1 MRSIFIFSSVVL
13 FSISSFAQNTIKT
26 MFYNVLEFPE
36 LNPNRISLL
45 EDILQDY
52 APDIFMVCELQSQEG
67 ADTILNVALNGES
80 GNTNIYSAAP
90 YFENQSGGGDLQQA
104 LFYRNDMFLLE
115 NTEIINTPVRDINKY
130 TLLLNTTAQD
140 TNPIRIYAYVTHL
153 KSSQGSANQQLR
165 LSMVEAFVNDTQQL
179 EEDAFVLF
187 AGDFNI
193 YTSTEPAYLEILDQT
208 NSVAMADPIN
218 TPGSWNNN
226 EDFRAIHTQSTRTS
240 SSGFGGGAG
249 GGLDDRFDFIMVSQN
264 MMTDTNLK
272 YKTESY
278 KAYGNNGNCYNNNI
292 NDINC
297 GGVYNQIIR
306 EALYNMSDHLPVV
319 MELETDQEIV
329 ILDVPQHAVAQPFSL
344 KNTMVSDLLTVYNP
358 QPSNQDDSFGIFN
371 TLGQEILQFKTSGN
385 TTVLNVA
392 QFAEGL
398 YYISNKTS
406 SQTLKFLKTF

>member
-1 MRSIFIFSSVVL
+1 MRHTIIFLSLLF
-13 FSISSFAQNTIKT
+13 FSISCFSQNTIKT
-26 MFYNVLEFPE
+26 MFYNVLWFPE
-36 LNPNRISLL
+36 LNPDRIDLL
-45 EDILQDY
+45 QEVLQDY
-52 APDIFMVCELQSQEG
+52 EPDIFMVCELQNQEG
-67 ADTILNVALNGES
+67 ADAILNVGLNS
-80 GNTNIYSAAP
+80 DGNSNYSAAP

-179 EEDAFVLF
+179 EEDSFVLF

-193 YTSTEPAYLEILDQT
+193 YTSTEPAYQEILDQT
-208 NSVAMADPIN
+208 NSITMADPIN
-218 TPGSWNNN
+218 TPGAWNNN

-264 MMTDTNLK
+264 MMTNTNLQ
-272 YKTESY
+272 YKTNSY

-297 GGVYNQIIR
+297 GGAYNQNIR
-306 EALYNMSDHLPVV
+306 DALYNMSDHLPVV

-329 ILDVPQHAVAQPFSL
+329 ILDTPQQPLVQPFSL
-344 KNTMVSDLLTVYNP
+344 KNTLVSQQLTVYAP
-358 QPSNQDDSFGIFN
+358 QWDIQSDTFGVFN
-371 TLGQEILQFKTSGN
+371 SLGQEILGFKIN
-385 TTVLNVA
+385 AATTLVNVA
-392 QFAEGL
+392 QLAKGV
-398 YYISNKTS
+398 YYITNKSSN
-406 SQTLKFLKTF
+406 QTLKFLKTF

>member
-1 MRSIFIFSSVVL
+1 
-13 FSISSFAQNTIKT
+13 

-36 LNPNRISLL
+36 LNPNRITLL
-45 EDILQDY
+45 QDILQDY
-52 APDIFMVCELQSQEG
+52 SPDIFMVCELQSQEG
-67 ADTILNVALNGES
+67 ADVILNVGLNS
-80 GNTNIYSAAP
+80 DGNSNYSAAP

-104 LFYRNDMFLLE
+104 LFYRNDMFVLE

-130 TLLLNTTAQD
+130 TLLLNTESQD

-165 LSMVEAFVNDTQQL
+165 LSMVEAFVNDTEQL
-179 EEDAFVLF
+179 EDDAFVLF

-208 NSVAMADPIN
+208 NSVAMEDPID
-218 TPGSWNNN
+218 TPGAWNNN
-226 EDFRAIHTQSTRTS
+226 EDFRAVHTQSTRTS

-264 MMTDTNLK
+264 MITNPNLQ
-272 YKTESY
+272 YKTDSY

-306 EALYNMSDHLPVV
+306 DALYNMSDHLPVV

-329 ILDVPQHAVAQPFSL
+329 ILEVPQQQLAQPFSL
-344 KNTMVSDLLTVYNP
+344 KRTLVSDVLTIYAPQWDTQNDTFGVYN
-358 QPSNQDDSFGIFN
+358 S
-371 TLGQEILQFKTSGN
+371 LGQEILDFKIN
-385 TTVLNVA
+385 ATTTAINIA
-392 QFAEGL
+392 QLAKGV
-398 YYISNKTS
+398 YYITNKSSN
-406 SQTLKFLKTF
+406 QTLKFLKTF

>member
-1 MRSIFIFSSVVL
+1 MRHTIIFLSLLL
-13 FSISSFAQNTIKT
+13 FSISCFSQNTIKT
-26 MFYNVLEFPE
+26 MFYNVLWFPE
-36 LNPNRISLL
+36 LNPDRIDLL
-45 EDILQDY
+45 QEVLQDY
-52 APDIFMVCELQSQEG
+52 EPDIFMVCELQNQEG
-67 ADTILNVALNGES
+67 ADAILNVGLNS
-80 GNTNIYSAAP
+80 DGNSNYSAAP

-179 EEDAFVLF
+179 EEDSFVLF

-193 YTSTEPAYLEILDQT
+193 YTSTEPAYQEILDQT
-208 NSVAMADPIN
+208 NSITMADPIN
-218 TPGSWNNN
+218 TPGAWNNN

-264 MMTDTNLK
+264 MMTNTNLQ
-272 YKTESY
+272 YKTNSY

-297 GGVYNQIIR
+297 GGAYNQNIR
-306 EALYNMSDHLPVV
+306 DALYNMSDHLPVV
-319 MELETDQEIV
+319 MELETNQEII
-329 ILDVPQHAVAQPFSL
+329 ILDTPQQPLVQPFSL
-344 KNTMVSDLLTVYNP
+344 KNTLVSQQLTVYAP
-358 QPSNQDDSFGIFN
+358 QWDIQSDTFGVFN
-371 TLGQEILQFKTSGN
+371 SLGQEILGFKIN
-385 TTVLNVA
+385 AATTLVNVA
-392 QFAEGL
+392 QLAKGV
-398 YYISNKTS
+398 YYITNKSSN
-406 SQTLKFLKTF
+406 QTLKFLKTF

>member
-1 MRSIFIFSSVVL
+1 MRHTIIFLSLLF
-13 FSISSFAQNTIKT
+13 FSISCYSQNTIKT
-26 MFYNVLEFPE
+26 MFYNVLWFPE
-36 LNPNRISLL
+36 LNPNRIDLL
-45 EDILQDY
+45 QVVLQDY
-52 APDIFMVCELQSQEG
+52 EPDIFMVCELQNQEG
-67 ADTILNVALNGES
+67 ADAILNIGLNS
-80 GNTNIYSAAP
+80 DSNSNYSAAP

-179 EEDAFVLF
+179 EEDSFVLF

-193 YTSTEPAYLEILDQT
+193 YTSTEPAYQEILDQT
-208 NSVAMADPIN
+208 NSITMADPIN
-218 TPGSWNNN
+218 TPGAWNNN

-264 MMTDTNLK
+264 MMTNPSLQ
-272 YKTESY
+272 YKTNSY
-278 KAYGNNGNCYNNNI
+278 NAYGNNGNCYNNNI

-297 GGVYNQIIR
+297 GGAYNQNIR
-306 EALYNMSDHLPVV
+306 DALYNMSDHLPVV
-319 MELETDQEIV
+319 MELETNQEII
-329 ILDVPQHAVAQPFSL
+329 ILDTPQQPLVQPFSL
-344 KNTMVSDLLTVYNP
+344 KNTLVSEQLTVYAP
-358 QPSNQDDSFGIFN
+358 QWEIQSDTFGVFN
-371 TLGQEILQFKTSGN
+371 TLGQEILNFKIN
-385 TTVLNVA
+385 AATTVVNVA
-392 QFAEGL
+392 QLTKGV
-398 YYISNKTS
+398 YYITNKSSN
-406 SQTLKFLKTF
+406 QTLKFLKTF

>member
-1 MRSIFIFSSVVL
+1 MRHTFIFLSL
-13 FSISSFAQNTIKT
+13 LFFSISCFAQNTIKT

-36 LNPNRISLL
+36 LNPNRITLL
-45 EDILQDY
+45 QDILQDY
-52 APDIFMVCELQSQEG
+52 SPDIFMVCELQSQEG
-67 ADTILNVALNGES
+67 ADVILNVGLNS
-80 GNTNIYSAAP
+80 NGNSNYSAAP

-104 LFYRNDMFLLE
+104 LFYRNDMFVLE

-130 TLLLNTTAQD
+130 TLLLNTESQD

-165 LSMVEAFVNDTQQL
+165 LSMVEAFVNDTEQL
-179 EEDAFVLF
+179 EDDAFVLF

-208 NSVAMADPIN
+208 NSVAMEDPID
-218 TPGSWNNN
+218 TPGAWNNN
-226 EDFRAIHTQSTRTS
+226 EDFREVHTQSTRTS

-264 MMTDTNLK
+264 MMTNPNLQ
-272 YKTESY
+272 YKTDSY

-306 EALYNMSDHLPVV
+306 DALYNMSDHLPVV

-329 ILDVPQHAVAQPFSL
+329 ILDIPQQQLAQPFSL
-344 KNTMVSDLLTVYNP
+344 KRTLVSDVLTVYSP
-358 QPSNQDDSFGIFN
+358 QGDTQDDSFVVFN
-371 TLGQEILQFKTSGN
+371 TLGQEILNFKTKAN
-385 TTVLNVA
+385 TTIIDVSLLAKGV
-392 QFAEGL
+392 
-398 YYISNKTS
+398 YYLTNTSSNK
-406 SQTLKFLKTF
+406 TLKFLKTF

>member
-1 MRSIFIFSSVVL
+1 MRHTIIFLSLLL
-13 FSISSFAQNTIKT
+13 FSISCFSQNTIKT
-26 MFYNVLEFPE
+26 MFYNVLWFPE
-36 LNPNRISLL
+36 LNPDRIDLL
-45 EDILQDY
+45 QEVLQDY
-52 APDIFMVCELQSQEG
+52 EPDIFMVCELQNQEG
-67 ADTILNVALNGES
+67 ADAILNVGLNS
-80 GNTNIYSAAP
+80 DGNSNYSAAP

-179 EEDAFVLF
+179 EEDSFVLF

-193 YTSTEPAYLEILDQT
+193 YTSTEPAYQEILDQT
-208 NSVAMADPIN
+208 NSITMADPIN
-218 TPGSWNNN
+218 TPGAWNNN

-264 MMTDTNLK
+264 MMTNTNLQ
-272 YKTESY
+272 YKTNSY

-297 GGVYNQIIR
+297 GGAYNQNIR
-306 EALYNMSDHLPVV
+306 DALYNMSDHLPVV

-329 ILDVPQHAVAQPFSL
+329 ILDTPQQLLVKPFSL
-344 KNTMVSDLLTVYNP
+344 KNTLVSQQLTVYAP
-358 QPSNQDDSFGIFN
+358 QWDIQSDTFGVFN
-371 TLGQEILQFKTSGN
+371 SLGQEILGFKIN
-385 TTVLNVA
+385 AATTLVNVA
-392 QFAEGL
+392 QLAKGV
-398 YYISNKTS
+398 YYITNKSSN
-406 SQTLKFLKTF
+406 QTLKFLKTF

>member
-1 MRSIFIFSSVVL
+1 
-13 FSISSFAQNTIKT
+13 

-36 LNPNRISLL
+36 LNPNRITLL
-45 EDILQDY
+45 QDILQDY
-52 APDIFMVCELQSQEG
+52 SPDIFMVCELQSQEG
-67 ADTILNVALNGES
+67 ADVILNVGLNS
-80 GNTNIYSAAP
+80 NGNSNYSAAP

-104 LFYRNDMFLLE
+104 LFYRNDMFVLE
-115 NTEIINTPVRDINKY
+115 NIEIINTPVRDINKY
-130 TLLLNTTAQD
+130 TLLLNTESQD

-179 EEDAFVLF
+179 EDDAFVLF

-208 NSVAMADPIN
+208 NSLAMADPID

-226 EDFRAIHTQSTRTS
+226 EDFRAVHTQSTRTS

-264 MMTDTNLK
+264 MMTNPNLL
-272 YKTESY
+272 YKADSY

-297 GGVYNQIIR
+297 GGVYNQTIR
-306 EALYNMSDHLPVV
+306 DALYNMSDHLPVV

-329 ILDVPQHAVAQPFSL
+329 ILEVPQQQLAQPFSL
-344 KNTMVSDLLTVYNP
+344 KRTLVSDVLTVYSP
-358 QPSNQDDSFGIFN
+358 QGDTQDDSFVVFN
-371 TLGQEILQFKTSGN
+371 TLGQEILNFKTKAN
-385 TTVLNVA
+385 TTIIDVSQLAKGV
-392 QFAEGL
+392 
-398 YYISNKTS
+398 YYLTNTSSNK
-406 SQTLKFLKTF
+406 TLKFLKTF

>member
-1 MRSIFIFSSVVL
+1 
-13 FSISSFAQNTIKT
+13 

-36 LNPNRISLL
+36 LNPNRITLL
-45 EDILQDY
+45 QDILQDY
-52 APDIFMVCELQSQEG
+52 SPDIFMVCELQSQEG
-67 ADTILNVALNGES
+67 ADVILNVGLNS
-80 GNTNIYSAAP
+80 NGNSNYSAAP

-104 LFYRNDMFLLE
+104 LFYRNDMFVLE

-130 TLLLNTTAQD
+130 TLLLNTESQD

-165 LSMVEAFVNDTQQL
+165 LSMVEAFVNDTEQL
-179 EEDAFVLF
+179 EDDAFVLF

-208 NSVAMADPIN
+208 NSVAMEDPID
-218 TPGSWNNN
+218 TPGAWNNN
-226 EDFRAIHTQSTRTS
+226 EDFREVHTQSTRTS

-264 MMTDTNLK
+264 MMTNPNLQ
-272 YKTESY
+272 YKTDSY

-306 EALYNMSDHLPVV
+306 DALYNMSDHLPVV

-329 ILDVPQHAVAQPFSL
+329 ILDIPQQQLAQPFSL
-344 KNTMVSDLLTVYNP
+344 KRTLVSDVLTIYAPQWDTQNDTFRVYN
-358 QPSNQDDSFGIFN
+358 S
-371 TLGQEILQFKTSGN
+371 LGQEILDFKIN
-385 TTVLNVA
+385 ATTTAINIA
-392 QFAEGL
+392 QLAKGV
-398 YYISNKTS
+398 YYITNKSSN
-406 SQTLKFLKTF
+406 QTLKFLKTF

>member
-1 MRSIFIFSSVVL
+1 MRHTIIFLSLLL
-13 FSISSFAQNTIKT
+13 FSISCFSQNTIKT
-26 MFYNVLEFPE
+26 MFYNVLWFPE
-36 LNPNRISLL
+36 LNPDRIDLL
-45 EDILQDY
+45 QEVLQDY
-52 APDIFMVCELQSQEG
+52 EPDIFMVCELQNQEG
-67 ADTILNVALNGES
+67 ADAILNVGLNS
-80 GNTNIYSAAP
+80 DGNSNYSAAP

-179 EEDAFVLF
+179 EEDSFVLF

-193 YTSTEPAYLEILDQT
+193 YTSTEPAYQEILDQT
-208 NSVAMADPIN
+208 NSITMADPIN
-218 TPGSWNNN
+218 TPGAWNNN

-264 MMTDTNLK
+264 MMTNTNLQ
-272 YKTESY
+272 YKTNSY

-297 GGVYNQIIR
+297 GGAYNQNIR
-306 EALYNMSDHLPVV
+306 DALYNMSDHLPVV

-329 ILDVPQHAVAQPFSL
+329 ILDTPQQPLVKPFSL
-344 KNTMVSDLLTVYNP
+344 KNTLVSQQLTVYAP
-358 QPSNQDDSFGIFN
+358 QWDIQSDTFGVFN
-371 TLGQEILQFKTSGN
+371 TLGQEILGFKIN
-385 TTVLNVA
+385 AATTLVNVA
-392 QFAEGL
+392 QLAKGV
-398 YYISNKTS
+398 YYITNKSSN
-406 SQTLKFLKTF
+406 QTLKFLKTF

>member
-1 MRSIFIFSSVVL
+1 MRHTFIFLSL
-13 FSISSFAQNTIKT
+13 LFFSISCFAQNTIKT

-36 LNPNRISLL
+36 LNPNRITLL
-45 EDILQDY
+45 QDILQDY
-52 APDIFMVCELQSQEG
+52 SPDIFMVCELQSQEG
-67 ADTILNVALNGES
+67 ADVILNVGLNS
-80 GNTNIYSAAP
+80 NGNSNYSAAP

-104 LFYRNDMFLLE
+104 LFYRNDMFVLE

-130 TLLLNTTAQD
+130 TLLLNTESQD

-165 LSMVEAFVNDTQQL
+165 LSMVEAFVNDTEQL
-179 EEDAFVLF
+179 EDDAFVLF

-208 NSVAMADPIN
+208 NSVAMEDPID
-218 TPGSWNNN
+218 TPGAWNNN
-226 EDFRAIHTQSTRTS
+226 EDFRAVHTQSTRTS

-264 MMTDTNLK
+264 MMTNPNLQ
-272 YKTESY
+272 YKTDSY

-306 EALYNMSDHLPVV
+306 DALYNMSDHLPVV

-329 ILDVPQHAVAQPFSL
+329 ILDIPQQQLAQPFSL
-344 KNTMVSDLLTVYNP
+344 KRTLVSDVLTVYSP
-358 QPSNQDDSFGIFN
+358 QGDTQDDSFVVFN
-371 TLGQEILQFKTSGN
+371 TLGQEILNFKTKAN
-385 TTVLNVA
+385 TTIIDVSLLAKGV
-392 QFAEGL
+392 
-398 YYISNKTS
+398 YYLTNTSSNK
-406 SQTLKFLKTF
+406 TLKFLKTF

>member
-1 MRSIFIFSSVVL
+1 MRHTFIFLSL
-13 FSISSFAQNTIKT
+13 LFFSISCFSQNTIKT

-36 LNPNRISLL
+36 LNPNRITLL
-45 EDILQDY
+45 QDILQDY
-52 APDIFMVCELQSQEG
+52 SPDIFMVCELQSQEG
-67 ADTILNVALNGES
+67 ADVILNVGLNS
-80 GNTNIYSAAP
+80 NGNSNYSAAP

-104 LFYRNDMFLLE
+104 LFYRNDMFVLE

-130 TLLLNTTAQD
+130 TLLLNTESQD

-165 LSMVEAFVNDTQQL
+165 LSMVEAFVNDTEQL
-179 EEDAFVLF
+179 EDDAFVLF

-208 NSVAMADPIN
+208 NSVAMEDPID
-218 TPGSWNNN
+218 TPGAWNNN
-226 EDFRAIHTQSTRTS
+226 EDFREVHTQSTRTS

-264 MMTDTNLK
+264 MMTNPNLQ
-272 YKTESY
+272 YKTDSY

-306 EALYNMSDHLPVV
+306 DALYNMSDHLPVV

-329 ILDVPQHAVAQPFSL
+329 ILEVPQQQLAQPFSL
-344 KNTMVSDLLTVYNP
+344 KRTLVSDVLTIYAPQWDTQNDTFRVYN
-358 QPSNQDDSFGIFN
+358 S
-371 TLGQEILQFKTSGN
+371 LGQEILDFKIN
-385 TTVLNVA
+385 ATTTAINIA
-392 QFAEGL
+392 QLAKGV
-398 YYISNKTS
+398 YYITNKSSN
-406 SQTLKFLKTF
+406 QTLKFLKTF

>member
-1 MRSIFIFSSVVL
+1 MRHTFIFLSL
-13 FSISSFAQNTIKT
+13 LFFSISCFAQNSIKT

-36 LNPNRISLL
+36 LNPNRITLL
-45 EDILQDY
+45 QDILQDY
-52 APDIFMVCELQSQEG
+52 SPDIFMVCELQSQEG
-67 ADTILNVALNGES
+67 ADVILNVGLNS
-80 GNTNIYSAAP
+80 NGNSNYSAAP

-104 LFYRNDMFLLE
+104 LFYRNDMFVLE

-130 TLLLNTTAQD
+130 TLLLNTESQD

-179 EEDAFVLF
+179 EDDAFVLF

-208 NSVAMADPIN
+208 NSLAMADPID

-226 EDFRAIHTQSTRTS
+226 EDFREVHTQSTRTS

-264 MMTDTNLK
+264 MMTNPNLL
-272 YKTESY
+272 YKADSY

-306 EALYNMSDHLPVV
+306 DALYNMSDHLPVV

-329 ILDVPQHAVAQPFSL
+329 ILDIPQQMVVQPFSL
-344 KNTMVSDLLTVYNP
+344 KSTLVSDVLTVYSP
-358 QPSNQDDSFGIFN
+358 QGDTQDDSFVVFN
-371 TLGQEILQFKTSGN
+371 TLGQEILNFKTKAN
-385 TTVLNVA
+385 TTIIDVSQLAKGV
-392 QFAEGL
+392 
-398 YYISNKTS
+398 YYLTNTS
-406 SQTLKFLKTF
+406 SNQTLKFLKTF

>member
-1 MRSIFIFSSVVL
+1 MRHTFIFLSL
-13 FSISSFAQNTIKT
+13 LFFSISCFAQNTIKT

-36 LNPNRISLL
+36 LNPNRITLL
-45 EDILQDY
+45 QDILQDY
-52 APDIFMVCELQSQEG
+52 SPDIFMVCELQSQEG
-67 ADTILNVALNGES
+67 ADVILNVGLNS
-80 GNTNIYSAAP
+80 NGNSNYSAAP

-104 LFYRNDMFLLE
+104 LFYRNDMFVLE

-130 TLLLNTTAQD
+130 TLLLNTESQD

-165 LSMVEAFVNDTQQL
+165 LSMVEAFVNDTEQL
-179 EEDAFVLF
+179 EDDAFVLF

-208 NSVAMADPIN
+208 NSVAMEDPID
-218 TPGSWNNN
+218 TPGAWNNN
-226 EDFRAIHTQSTRTS
+226 EDFREVHTQSTRTS

-264 MMTDTNLK
+264 MMTNPNLQ
-272 YKTESY
+272 YKTDSY

-297 GGVYNQIIR
+297 GGVYNQTIR
-306 EALYNMSDHLPVV
+306 DALYNMSDHLPVV

-329 ILDVPQHAVAQPFSL
+329 ILDVPQQQLAQPFSL
-344 KNTMVSDLLTVYNP
+344 KRTLVSDVLTIYAPQWDTQNDTFRVYN
-358 QPSNQDDSFGIFN
+358 S
-371 TLGQEILQFKTSGN
+371 LGQEILDFKIN
-385 TTVLNVA
+385 ATTTAINIA
-392 QFAEGL
+392 QLAKGV
-398 YYISNKTS
+398 YYITNKSSN
-406 SQTLKFLKTF
+406 QTLKFLKTF

>member
-1 MRSIFIFSSVVL
+1 MRHTIIFLSLLL
-13 FSISSFAQNTIKT
+13 FSISCFSQNTIKT
-26 MFYNVLEFPE
+26 MFYNVLWFPE
-36 LNPNRISLL
+36 LNPDRIDLL
-45 EDILQDY
+45 QEVLQDY
-52 APDIFMVCELQSQEG
+52 EPDIFMVCELQNQEG
-67 ADTILNVALNGES
+67 ADAILNVGLNS
-80 GNTNIYSAAP
+80 DGNSNYSAAP

-179 EEDAFVLF
+179 EEDSFVLF

-193 YTSTEPAYLEILDQT
+193 YTSTEPAYQEILDQT
-208 NSVAMADPIN
+208 NSITMADPIN
-218 TPGSWNNN
+218 TPGAWNNN

-264 MMTDTNLK
+264 MMTNTNLQ
-272 YKTESY
+272 YKTNSY

-297 GGVYNQIIR
+297 GGAYNQNIR
-306 EALYNMSDHLPVV
+306 DALYNMSDHLPVV

-329 ILDVPQHAVAQPFSL
+329 ILDTPQQPLVQPFSL
-344 KNTMVSDLLTVYNP
+344 KNTMVSQQLTVYAP
-358 QPSNQDDSFGIFN
+358 QWDIQSDTFGVFN
-371 TLGQEILQFKTSGN
+371 TLGQEILGFKIN
-385 TTVLNVA
+385 AATTLVNVA
-392 QFAEGL
+392 QLAKGV
-398 YYISNKTS
+398 YYITNKSSN
-406 SQTLKFLKTF
+406 QTLKFLKTF

>member
-1 MRSIFIFSSVVL
+1 MRHTIIFLSLLL
-13 FSISSFAQNTIKT
+13 FSISCFSQNTIKT
-26 MFYNVLEFPE
+26 MFYNVLWFPE
-36 LNPNRISLL
+36 LNPDRIDLL
-45 EDILQDY
+45 QEVLQDY
-52 APDIFMVCELQSQEG
+52 EPDIFMVCELQNQEG
-67 ADTILNVALNGES
+67 ADAILNVGLNS
-80 GNTNIYSAAP
+80 DGNSNYSAAP

-179 EEDAFVLF
+179 EEDSFVLF

-193 YTSTEPAYLEILDQT
+193 YTSTEPAYQEILDQT
-208 NSVAMADPIN
+208 NSITMADPIN
-218 TPGSWNNN
+218 TPGAWNNN

-264 MMTDTNLK
+264 MMTNTNLQ
-272 YKTESY
+272 YKTNSY

-297 GGVYNQIIR
+297 GGAYNQKIR
-306 EALYNMSDHLPVV
+306 DALYNMSDHLPVV

-329 ILDVPQHAVAQPFSL
+329 ILDTPQQPLVQPFSL
-344 KNTMVSDLLTVYNP
+344 KNTLVSQQLTVYAP
-358 QPSNQDDSFGIFN
+358 QWDIQSDTFGVFN
-371 TLGQEILQFKTSGN
+371 TLGQEILGFKIN
-385 TTVLNVA
+385 AATTLVNVA
-392 QFAEGL
+392 QLAKGV
-398 YYISNKTS
+398 YYITNKSSN
-406 SQTLKFLKTF
+406 QTLKFLKTF

>member
-1 MRSIFIFSSVVL
+1 MRHTIIFLSLLF
-13 FSISSFAQNTIKT
+13 FSISCYSQNTIKT
-26 MFYNVLEFPE
+26 MFYNVLWFPE
-36 LNPNRISLL
+36 LNPNRIDLL
-45 EDILQDY
+45 QEVLQDY
-52 APDIFMVCELQSQEG
+52 EPDIFMVCELQNQEG
-67 ADTILNVALNGES
+67 ADAILNIGLNS
-80 GNTNIYSAAP
+80 DSNSNYSAAP

-179 EEDAFVLF
+179 EEDSFVLF

-193 YTSTEPAYLEILDQT
+193 YTSTEPAYQEILDQT
-208 NSVAMADPIN
+208 NSITMADPIN
-218 TPGSWNNN
+218 TPGAWNNN

-264 MMTDTNLK
+264 MMTNPSLQ
-272 YKTESY
+272 YKTNSY
-278 KAYGNNGNCYNNNI
+278 NAYGNNGNCYNNNI

-297 GGVYNQIIR
+297 GGAYNQNIR
-306 EALYNMSDHLPVV
+306 DALYNMSDHLPVV
-319 MELETDQEIV
+319 MELETNQEII
-329 ILDVPQHAVAQPFSL
+329 ILDTPQQPLVQPFSL
-344 KNTMVSDLLTVYNP
+344 KNTLVSEQLTVYAP
-358 QPSNQDDSFGIFN
+358 QWEIQSDTFGVFN
-371 TLGQEILQFKTSGN
+371 TLGQEILDFKIN
-385 TTVLNVA
+385 AATTVVNVA
-392 QFAEGL
+392 QLTKGV
-398 YYISNKTS
+398 YYITNKSSN
-406 SQTLKFLKTF
+406 QTLKFLKTF

>member
-1 MRSIFIFSSVVL
+1 MRHTFIFLSL
-13 FSISSFAQNTIKT
+13 LFFSISCFAQNSIKT

-36 LNPNRISLL
+36 LNPNRITLL
-45 EDILQDY
+45 QDILQDY
-52 APDIFMVCELQSQEG
+52 SPDIFMVCELQSQEG
-67 ADTILNVALNGES
+67 ADVILNVGLNS
-80 GNTNIYSAAP
+80 NGNSNYSAAP

-104 LFYRNDMFLLE
+104 LFYRNDMFVLE

-130 TLLLNTTAQD
+130 TLLLNTESQD

-165 LSMVEAFVNDTQQL
+165 LSMVEAFVNDTEQL
-179 EEDAFVLF
+179 EDDAFVLF

-208 NSVAMADPIN
+208 NSVAMEDPID
-218 TPGSWNNN
+218 TPGAWNNN
-226 EDFRAIHTQSTRTS
+226 EDFRAVHTQSTRTS

-264 MMTDTNLK
+264 MMTNPNLQ
-272 YKTESY
+272 YKTDSY

-306 EALYNMSDHLPVV
+306 DALYNMSDHLPVV

-329 ILDVPQHAVAQPFSL
+329 ILEVPQQQLAQPFSL
-344 KNTMVSDLLTVYNP
+344 KRTLVSDVLTIYAPQWDTQNDTFGVYN
-358 QPSNQDDSFGIFN
+358 S
-371 TLGQEILQFKTSGN
+371 LGQEILDFKIN
-385 TTVLNVA
+385 ATTTAINIA
-392 QFAEGL
+392 QLAKGV
-398 YYISNKTS
+398 YYITNKSSN
-406 SQTLKFLKTF
+406 QTLKFLKTF

>member
-1 MRSIFIFSSVVL
+1 MRHTFIFLSL
-13 FSISSFAQNTIKT
+13 LFFSISCFAQNTIKT

-36 LNPNRISLL
+36 LNPNRITLL
-45 EDILQDY
+45 QDILQDY
-52 APDIFMVCELQSQEG
+52 SPDIFMVCELQSQEG
-67 ADTILNVALNGES
+67 ADVILNVGLNS
-80 GNTNIYSAAP
+80 NGNSNYSAAP

-104 LFYRNDMFLLE
+104 LFYRNDMFVLE

-130 TLLLNTTAQD
+130 TLLLNTESQD

-179 EEDAFVLF
+179 EDDAFVLF

-208 NSVAMADPIN
+208 NSLAMADPID

-226 EDFRAIHTQSTRTS
+226 EDFRAVHTQSTRTS

-264 MMTDTNLK
+264 MMTNPNLL
-272 YKTESY
+272 YKADSY

-306 EALYNMSDHLPVV
+306 DALYNMSDHLPVV

-329 ILDVPQHAVAQPFSL
+329 ILDIPQQMVVQPFSL
-344 KNTMVSDLLTVYNP
+344 KSTLVSDVLTVYSP
-358 QPSNQDDSFGIFN
+358 QGDTQDDSFVVFN
-371 TLGQEILQFKTSGN
+371 TLGQEILNFKTNAN
-385 TTVLNVA
+385 TTIIDVSQLAKGV
-392 QFAEGL
+392 
-398 YYISNKTS
+398 YYITNKSSN
-406 SQTLKFLKTF
+406 QTLKFLKTF